1 MKMNLVNCPAC
12 TFIYDTKKNS
22 QCPNCDG
29 VIDQDETGGSLNS
42 DELME
47 ALQRNTHATRAIGL
61 FLMLSAV
68 NMLAMCIAFFLSSI
82 SVSSTPM
89 AAAATAAAV
98 GFVIGLITLI
108 TVGREL
114 GYSKSR

>member
-1 MKMNLVNCPAC
+1 MKMKLINCPAC
-12 TFIYDTKKNS
+12 TYIYDTKQHS

-29 VIDQDETGGSLNS
+29 VIDQDETITSVNN
-42 DELME
+42 DEIMD
-47 ALQRNTHATRAIGL
+47 AISRNTHATRAIGL

-68 NMLAMCIAFFLSSI
+68 NMLAMCVVFFFSSMN
-82 SVSSTPM
+82 VSSTPM
-89 AAAATAAAV
+89 AAAATAASV